1 MKYIPPGGILYVIF
15 VSQKE
20 TDTVLKGT
28 VSVSANLQTMRAQPL
43 HVNSSYL
50 LPSKNGGQSAA
61 GISREV

>member
-43 HVNSSYL
+43 HVNS
-50 LPSKNGGQSAA
+50 
-61 GISREV
+61 